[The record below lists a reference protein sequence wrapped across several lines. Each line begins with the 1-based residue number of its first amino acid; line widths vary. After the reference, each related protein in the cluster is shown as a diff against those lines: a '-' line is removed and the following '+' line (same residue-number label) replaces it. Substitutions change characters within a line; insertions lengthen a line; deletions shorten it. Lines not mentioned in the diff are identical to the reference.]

1 MEVSPGEFSSVPYD
15 VQEISAR
22 RSLYIAAGAR
32 SQERRR
38 LCDRTISCGA
48 RGRLPVRK
56 VGIEMA
62 AATRAAECGSTQ
74 GSPEELEIAFAIAMG
89 NALELKAAAIGAM
102 SDEKIAERNAITDEA
117 ELALVATPRTQPER
131 RERIIAQALPVRTP
145 AMNTIAAWANH
156 YGSTLKLDSLAGRI
170 GSFVDVGK
178 QKMSRRRGFPPVC
191 ILGLV
196 RVI

>member
-1 MEVSPGEFSSVPYD
+1 
-15 VQEISAR
+15 
-22 RSLYIAAGAR
+22 
-32 SQERRR
+32 
-38 LCDRTISCGA
+38 
-48 RGRLPVRK
+48 
-56 VGIEMA
+56 
-62 AATRAAECGSTQ
+62 
-74 GSPEELEIAFAIAMG
+74 MG